1 MAATCAAYYIAEPA
15 VYRPPAITGDSLG
28 THAKARSHN
37 SSPKKAVD
45 RPVRLAD
52 SDAWIDS
59 LRSNAYWKQRSSGTS
74 GSSGSGETSRS
85 DSQRRFQSERAPR
98 NGEGRSGYKFSST
111 RYSLS
116 GVRQEGSTYRTV
128 CVRLC
133 DGFFWPISFGT
144 TKSNLK
150 RDSETCQKSCE
161 SPVGLHY
168 YANPDGGPE
177 DLVSLDGQSYTQ
189 LRGAFLYQTTYQP
202 SCKCRPHPWEQEAI
216 ERHVGYAK
224 KAESGSS
231 QPPSEQ

>member
-1 MAATCAAYYIAEPA
+1 MAATCAAYYIAEPIA
-15 VYRPPAITGDSLG
+15 HRPPAITRDNLG
-28 THAKARSHN
+28 AHSKARSH
-37 SSPKKAVD
+37 SSPPKKAAD

-74 GSSGSGETSRS
+74 RS
-85 DSQRRFQSERAPR
+85 DSQRRSQNEGATR

-111 RYSLS
+111 RYSFS

-133 DGFFWPISFGT
+133 DGFFWPISFAT

-177 DLVSLDGQSYTQ
+177 DLVSLDGQPYTQ

-224 KAESGSS
+224 KAESSSS
-231 QPPSEQ
+231 QPRSEQ